1 MNQRRIRTTGGTLPP
16 HIYNGS
22 IDCFVQVYNIKYQ
35 TYTYTYIYIKKKY
48 AYFLKIFFNNNMN
61 FILFVDF

>member
-22 IDCFVQVYNIKYQ
+22 IDCFVQVYNVKYQ
-35 TYTYTYIYIKKKY
+35 TYIYIYKSKKKC
-48 AYFLKIFFNNNMN
+48 AYFFLFFL
-61 FILFVDF
+61 III

>member
-1 MNQRRIRTTGGTLPP
+1 MNQRRVRTTGGTLAP

-35 TYTYTYIYIKKKY
+35 TYTYTYIYKKKVCI
-48 AYFLKIFFNNNMN
+48 FLKNFF
-61 FILFVDF
+61 

>member
-22 IDCFVQVYNIKYQ
+22 IDCFVQVYNVKYQ
-35 TYTYTYIYIKKKY
+35 TYIYIYKSKKKCV
-48 AYFLKIFFNNNMN
+48 YFFLFFL
-61 FILFVDF
+61 III

>member
-22 IDCFVQVYNIKYQ
+22 IDCFVQVYNVKYQ
-35 TYTYTYIYIKKKY
+35 TYIYIYVNLKKSVY
-48 AYFLKIFFNNNMN
+48 IFFYS
-61 FILFVDF
+61 F